1 MNRLSLQDLRN
12 LLIKKGRLLYGAV
25 FLFCLVCFYG
35 ISTAQWQRVTD
46 LSESNSNEVREDIS
60 NKSNFDDGASY
71 GPNKGT
77 RGGTVS
83 AYNAKGQ
90 NAVGQAQF
98 TNGKGTNGSSQ
109 GETKDPFI
117 APVIGLAKALRAQPF
132 DDPFTHALLTED
144 MTVIPLGTNTTSK
157 GRSGTTGVSDSGV
170 YGSQLAN
177 SSEIR
182 ANRERRGVAYSE
194 SNSYSRVN
202 NGYTTKG
209 RATVNGLES
218 VHLTGLIGG
227 STNLALLRTDNGEA
241 CYAVGEGP
249 QGILVQAIT
258 SEAVLISDGVKSRW
272 LYME

>member
-35 ISTAQWQRVTD
+35 ISTAQWQRVAE
-46 LSESNSNEVREDIS
+46 LSESNDKGAREDMS
-60 NKSNFDDGASY
+60 DKSHFDDGASY

-77 RGGTVS
+77 RGGTVGT
-83 AYNAKGQ
+83 YNAKGQ
-90 NAVGQAQF
+90 NRDGQAQF
-98 TNGKGTNGSSQ
+98 SNGKEAKDSSK
-109 GETKDPFI
+109 GDSKDQFI
-117 APVIGLAKALRAQPF
+117 APVIGLTKALRAQPF

-144 MTVIPLGTNTTSK
+144 MVVVPLGANVIPK
-157 GRSGTTGVSDSGV
+157 GRSGATGVSDGRA
-170 YGSQLAN
+170 YGNQLAN
-177 SSEIR
+177 ASEIR
-182 ANRERRGVAYSE
+182 ANRERRSAYSE
-194 SNSYSRVN
+194 SNSYGRVN
-202 NGYTTKG
+202 NGYTAKG
-209 RATVNGLES
+209 RATINILES

-227 STNLALLRTDNGEA
+227 TTNLALLRTDNGEA

>member
-35 ISTAQWQRVTD
+35 ISTAQWQRVAE
-46 LSESNSNEVREDIS
+46 LSESNANGTREDIS
-60 NKSNFDDGASY
+60 NKSRVDDGASY

-83 AYNAKGQ
+83 TYNAKGQ
-90 NAVGQAQF
+90 NRAGQAQF

-109 GETKDPFI
+109 GETKDQFI
-117 APVIGLAKALRAQPF
+117 APVIGLTKALRAQPF

-144 MTVIPLGTNTTSK
+144 MTVIPLGANVIPKEQNSATE
-157 GRSGTTGVSDSGV
+157 GRDGHAYGNQQANLSG
-170 YGSQLAN
+170 
-177 SSEIR
+177 IR
-182 ANRERRGVAYSE
+182 TNREQRSAYSE
-194 SNSYSRVN
+194 SNSYNRVN

-209 RATVNGLES
+209 RVTINSLES

>member
-35 ISTAQWQRVTD
+35 ISTAQWQRVTY
-46 LSESNSNEVREDIS
+46 LSESNFNGASEDIS
-60 NKSNFDDGASY
+60 NKSHVDDGASY

-83 AYNAKGQ
+83 TYNAKGQ

-98 TNGKGTNGSSQ
+98 TNGKGSNGSSK
-109 GETKDPFI
+109 GETKDQFI

-144 MTVIPLGTNTTSK
+144 MTVVPLGANATPK
-157 GRSGTTGVSDSGV
+157 GR
-170 YGSQLAN
+170 GSATEGRDGHAYDNQQAN
-177 SSEIR
+177 SSGIR
-182 ANRERRGVAYSE
+182 VNREQRSAYSE

-209 RATVNGLES
+209 RVTVNGLES

>member
-46 LSESNSNEVREDIS
+46 LSESNANGAREDIS
-60 NKSNFDDGASY
+60 NKSHVDDGASY

-90 NAVGQAQF
+90 NGVGQAQF

-109 GETKDPFI
+109 GETKDQFI

-132 DDPFTHALLTED
+132 DDSFTHALLTED
-144 MTVIPLGTNTTSK
+144 MTAVPLGANVIPKERSSATGGRDGHAYGNQQTNLSGIRTIREQ
-157 GRSGTTGVSDSGV
+157 RSS
-170 YGSQLAN
+170 
-177 SSEIR
+177 
-182 ANRERRGVAYSE
+182 YS
-194 SNSYSRVN
+194 SNSYNRVN

-209 RATVNGLES
+209 RVTINSLES